1 MKMISKRNM
10 NPKRKTT
17 VEASPFVA
25 KLLLTRLSHIAVVYV
40 AWHDT
45 HFQGPPVNSCNRYY
59 FSMFLQEK
67 T

>member
-1 MKMISKRNM
+1 M

-25 KLLLTRLSHIAVVYV
+25 KLLLTRLSYKAVVYV

-45 HFQGPPVNSCNRYY
+45 HFQGSLINSCNRNC